1 MGILNTL
8 KSLFQHSNCNQK
20 DMEHV
25 DKQIKLVQ
33 AEPPNT
39 LEYKL
44 LYISR
49 YSTAKYVKEY
59 LEHLGF
65 SSVEQEIENAITN
78 GLLKIATY
86 DDKLQCSTVVELK
99 KILKDN
105 SLKVSGTK
113 DELLLRIKE
122 NIPYEEYIK
131 HLPTEDYLVRTDKGN
146 TRYKELLDF
155 ADESLYNS
163 FSIVANY
170 ILNNNVSAAEIY
182 VSDYIKKNK
191 NSNISYIP
199 HKVNDELRKIIT
211 SEYSADVYAA
221 LCAYA
226 MFGMAKKYDI
236 INKYLTNKKCP
247 SYTNDDLHNAVM
259 YYVTLYNLIQYKNDG
274 VKAYEIL
281 SASDDK
287 TCDKCKSM
295 NGKRFDISQ
304 AKKGETLPPFCNCCR
319 CTILPIAEH

>member
-20 DMEHV
+20 DTEHV
-25 DKQIKLVQ
+25 DKQIKPVQ
-33 AEPPNT
+33 AEPRRT

-49 YSTAKYVKEY
+49 YSTVKCVKEY
-59 LEHLGF
+59 LERLGF
-65 SSVEQEIENAITN
+65 SSVEQEIESAITN

-99 KILKDN
+99 KILTDS
-105 SLKVSGTK
+105 SLKVSGTT
-113 DELLLRIKE
+113 DELLLGIKE

-146 TRYKELLDF
+146 ARYKEILDH

-163 FSIVANY
+163 FATVANY
-170 ILNNNVSAAEIY
+170 ILNNKASAAETY
-182 VSDYIKKNK
+182 VSDYFNK
-191 NSNISYIP
+191 NSNLSYIP

-211 SEYSADVYAA
+211 SEYSADIYAV

-226 MFGMAKKYDI
+226 MFGMAIKYDM
-236 INKYLTNKKCP
+236 INKYLTDKKHP
-247 SYTNDDLHNAVM
+247 SYTNDDLHNAFM
-259 YYVTLYNLIQYKNDG
+259 YYEALYNLIQYKNDG

-281 SASDDK
+281 SSNDNKA
-287 TCDKCKSM
+287 CDKCKSM
-295 NGKRFDISQ
+295 NGKHFDISQ
-304 AKKGETLPPFCNCCR
+304 AKKGETLPPFCAHCR
-319 CTILPIAEH
+319 CTILPVIE